1 MGAVFAKGGLSMPK
15 SWFAVLALAVACVLL
30 GTAWAAGGGQDPV
43 FAAAL
48 AARGEQLDLLRTLVN
63 IDSGTGDVEGGRKV
77 AALLIPRLKTLGAKV
92 ETVPAEAPNLPEN
105 IVATVSGTGK
115 AHILMIGHIDTVFG
129 PGTVAARPYTVAIDQ
144 AHGPGVAD
152 EKGGVVEGL
161 YALKLL
167 HDLGFKNFAKIT
179 FLMETS
185 EERGSPGTKK
195 LIQKLLAGSHVEL
208 NLEPG
213 DPPDVITVWRKG
225 SATFHI
231 DVKGKAAHAGV
242 NPQDGRNAAVEL
254 MHQLL
259 KLETLP
265 HSGSG
270 VTVNTTVIRAGE
282 RANIIPDSASAQV
295 NVRVRKVTDFDRI
308 QKTLEQNAR
317 HVTVTGTTV
326 SVSREPA
333 FPPLP
338 DNPATAALATRAQS
352 IYAALGR
359 KLGTGGNGGA
369 SESALAADA
378 GVPALDGLGPVGG
391 GFHSDREYLDL
402 NTVTPR
408 LYLLTKLLMS
418 LSDTPVQAKR

>member
-1 MGAVFAKGGLSMPK
+1 MGYRGLFILASLAGVVAVNAAAAGRTAKDP
-15 SWFAVLALAVACVLL
+15 V
-30 GTAWAAGGGQDPV
+30 WAAAQ
-43 FAAAL
+43 
-48 AARGEQLDLLRTLVN
+48 AARPQQLHLLHTLVN
-63 IDSGTGDVEGGRKV
+63 IDSGTGDVEGGRKI
-77 AALLIPRLKTLGAKV
+77 AALLIPQLKALGANVK
-92 ETVPAEAPNLPEN
+92 TVSAEAPDLPEN
-105 IVATVSGTGK
+105 IVATVTGSGRCR
-115 AHILMIGHIDTVFG
+115 ILMIGHLDTVFG
-129 PGTVAARPYTVAIDQ
+129 PGTAAARPYSVEADR

-167 HDLGFKNFAKIT
+167 HDLGFNNFARIT
-179 FLMETS
+179 FLIETS
-185 EERGSPGTKK
+185 EERGSPGTKN
-195 LIQKLLAGSHVEL
+195 LIRKLLADSDVEL

-265 HSGSG
+265 HFGPG
-270 VTVNTTVIRAGE
+270 ITVNTTVIRAGE
-282 RANIIPDSASAQV
+282 RANIIPDAASAQV
-295 NVRVRKVTDFDRI
+295 NVRVRKASDFDRI
-308 QKTLEQNAR
+308 QNILERNAR
-317 HVTVTGTTV
+317 QVTVPNTTV
-326 SVSREPA
+326 SVSREAA

-338 DNPATAALATRAQS
+338 DNPGTAVLAARAQA
-352 IYAALGR
+352 IYASAGM
-359 KLGTGGNGGA
+359 KLETGGNGGA
-369 SESALAADA
+369 SESALAAEA
-378 GVPALDGLGPVGG
+378 GVAALDGLGPVGG

-402 NTVTPR
+402 NSVTPR

-418 LSDTPVQAKR
+418 LSQDSLKR

>member
-1 MGAVFAKGGLSMPK
+1 MLGVFTKGM
-15 SWFAVLALAVACVLL
+15 AMAR
-30 GTAWAAGGGQDPV
+30 AWI
-43 FAAAL
+43 AAL
-48 AARGEQLDLLRTLVN
+48 AMTAACGLLGASRAAESVRPDPLYGAAQALRMEQFDLLKTLVN

-77 AALLIPRLKTLGAKV
+77 ATALIPRLKAVGAEV
-92 ETVPAEAPNLPEN
+92 ETIPAEAPDLPEN
-105 IVATVSGTGK
+105 VVATVRGTGK
-115 AHILMIGHIDTVFG
+115 ARILMIGHTDTVFG
-129 PGTVAARPYTVAIDQ
+129 PGTVAKRPYTVTSDQ

-167 HDLGFKNFAKIT
+167 HGAAFSNFAHIT

-185 EERGSPGTKK
+185 EERGSPGTRK
-195 LIQKLLAGSHVEL
+195 LIQKLLADSDVEL

-254 MHQLL
+254 IHQLL
-259 KLETLP
+259 ALEPLP
-265 HSGSG
+265 HSGPG
-270 VTVNTTVIRAGE
+270 TTVNVTVLRAGE
-282 RANIIPDSASAQV
+282 RANIIPDAASAEV
-295 NVRVRKVTDFDRI
+295 NVRVRNMADFDRI
-308 QKTLEQNAR
+308 QAVLESNAK
-317 HVTVTGTTV
+317 HITVAGTSV
-326 SVSREPA
+326 SVTREPA

-338 DNPATAALATRAQS
+338 ENPGTKALAARAQT
-352 IYAALGR
+352 IYASMGK
-359 KLGTGGNGGA
+359 KLETGGNGGA
-369 SESALAADA
+369 SESALAAAA

-402 NTVTPR
+402 NSVTPR

-418 LSDTPVQAKR
+418 LSDQPVTAKH